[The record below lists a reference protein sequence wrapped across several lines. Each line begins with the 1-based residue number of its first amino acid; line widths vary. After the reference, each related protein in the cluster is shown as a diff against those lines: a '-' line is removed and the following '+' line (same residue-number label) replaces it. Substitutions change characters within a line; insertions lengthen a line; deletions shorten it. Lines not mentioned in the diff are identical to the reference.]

1 MTGQEALAELV
12 NGNQRFVNCESKHP
26 HENPE
31 WRQSLLSGQHPFAVI
46 IGCSDSRVPVEII
59 FDQGLGD
66 LFVIRVAGNV
76 VNEDEL
82 GSVLYAVEHAG
93 APLVFVLGHEC
104 CGAITAAFATQKDRE
119 NEPAEIQRLLSC
131 IDPAIKNIDPDLE
144 FDEKVHQGAVENVKR
159 MLNVLKKNSL
169 MAKRIQEGALLIA
182 GGVYELD
189 SGAVRLLQ

>member
-1 MTGQEALAELV
+1 MTGQQALAKLLD
-12 NGNQRFVNCESKHP
+12 GNQRFINFESKHP

-31 WRQSLLSGQHPFAVI
+31 WRKTLLAGQHPFAVI

-93 APLVFVLGHEC
+93 APLVFVLGHED
-104 CGAITAAFATQKDRE
+104 CGAITAAFATQMDRE
-119 NEPAEIQRLLSC
+119 KEPAEIQRLLSC
-131 IDPAIKNIDPDLE
+131 IDPAIKNIHPDLPLA
-144 FDEKVHQGAVENVKR
+144 DKVHQGAVENVKR
-159 MLNVLKKNSL
+159 MIGVLKKNPL
-169 MAKRIQEGALLIA
+169 MAKRIDDGSLLIA

-189 SGAVRLLQ
+189 SSAIRLL